1 MHNHRYLLM
10 LTLPALAVVSPL
22 SQADESQN
30 LPKAPSNPSYAAQ
43 AQKIAA
49 VTTPLKGQ
57 ATATGFIDGQTL
69 DLITRNFAAQETRRD
84 SWHWNIPKSDGSR
97 EPTYKRSTWVQGS
110 ILKYN
115 SGYTQGSV
123 GVGVDLAAFN
133 ALNLERGKGRID
145 GGGNRTL
152 ADNDGRG
159 VASWSKLGVA
169 DVRLRVS
176 STELKAGRFLVD
188 TPVFGYLD
196 NRPLSSSFN
205 GLALTSEELD
215 NLAVQAGSFT
225 QASPR
230 TGAGDE
236 PFTTEYGTRE
246 ITGSRFNY
254 LGGTYKPQ
262 DSLELALYGGQFK
275 DIWNQY
281 YLGLTHTLGARDT
294 LMLKSAFNG
303 YHTQDS
309 GARKAGYIDND
320 AWSLAFTLAHQA
332 HALTFGGQQIHG
344 DEYFDYV
351 HETGAIYLANS
362 LLSDYNGPNETSA
375 QLRYETDWSY
385 FGVPGLNTTAWYAK
399 GWGID
404 GTGYD
409 GDRNGAYGN
418 YAEVRAMSGETHH
431 EFGLSAAYKLQ
442 SGRLRNSTFKLTYMA
457 HKASQN
463 QADGSVREVRL
474 VSTFPFKLL

>member
-1 MHNHRYLLM
+1 MHTYRSLSLALPLMTAASAALL
-10 LTLPALAVVSPL
+10 
-22 SQADESQN
+22 ADEQPK
-30 LPKAPSNPSYAAQ
+30 LPQAPSNPSYAAQ
-43 AQKIAA
+43 AQSIAA
-49 VTTPLKGQ
+49 VTKPLKGQ
-57 ATATGFIDGQTL
+57 AAAKGFIEEQSL
-69 DLITRNFAAQETRRD
+69 KLITRNFAAQERRQD
-84 SWHWNIPKSDGSR
+84 SWHWSIPKNAGSH
-97 EPTYKRSTWVQGS
+97 EPTYDRTTWVQGS
-110 ILKYN
+110 ILKYS
-115 SGYTQGSV
+115 SGYTQGTV
-123 GVGVDLAAFN
+123 GFGLDVAAFN
-133 ALNLERGKGRID
+133 AINLERGTGRIA

-152 ADNDGRG
+152 ADNDGHG

-169 DVRLRVS
+169 DLRLRVS

-215 NLAVQAGSFT
+215 NLLLQAGSFT
-225 QASPR
+225 KASPR

-236 PFTTEYGTRE
+236 DFTTEYGTRD
-246 ITGSRFNY
+246 ITGSRFSY
-254 LGGTYKPQ
+254 LGGTYKPVQ
-262 DSLELALYGGQFK
+262 SLELALYGGQFK

-281 YLGLTHTLGARDT
+281 YLGLTHTLGERDR
-294 LMLKSAFNG
+294 LQLKSAFNG

-332 HALTFGGQQIHG
+332 HALTFGWQQIHG

-385 FGVPGLNTTAWYAK
+385 FGVPGLSTTAWYAK

-418 YAEVRAMSGETHH
+418 YAEVRAMSGKTHH
-431 EFGLSAAYKLQ
+431 EFGLSTAYKLQ
-442 SGRLRNSTFKLTYMA
+442 SGRLKDSSFKLTYMG
-457 HKASQN
+457 HNASQN
-463 QADGSVREVRL
+463 QADGSIREVRL
-474 VSTFPFKLL
+474 VSTFPFNLL